1 MQVSFEQLCKK
12 EVIDISTGERLGFI
26 DDVELDLER
35 SAARSLII
43 YGGMRILGLFG
54 REEDVIIS
62 CDEIR
67 VVGSDVVLVE
77 LSRNGRKSYST
88 NNSRKRFA
96 SLLK

>member
-1 MQVSFEQLCKK
+1 MQVSFEELCKK

-26 DDVELDLER
+26 DDVELDLGK
-35 SAARSLII
+35 SAAGSLII

-77 LSRNGRKSYST
+77 LSRRSKETYFTNNGRK
-88 NNSRKRFA
+88 RFS

>member
-1 MQVSFEQLCKK
+1 MQVSFEELCKK

-35 SAARSLII
+35 SAARSLVI

-54 REEDVIIS
+54 REEDIVIS

-77 LSRNGRKSYST
+77 LSKNNRKSYFT
-88 NNSRKRFA
+88 NNERKRFT